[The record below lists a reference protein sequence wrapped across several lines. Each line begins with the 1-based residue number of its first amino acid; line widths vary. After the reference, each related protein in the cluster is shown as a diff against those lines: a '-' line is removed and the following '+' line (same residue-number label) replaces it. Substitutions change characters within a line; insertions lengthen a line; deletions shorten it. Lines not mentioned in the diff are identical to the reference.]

1 MLDRNDIP
9 YLIQLVN
16 EDKRKIISAYKN
28 NDEIK
33 RAEMAGRVREKVI
46 NDLNEL
52 YEITVSQR

>member
-16 EDKRKIISAYKN
+16 EDRRKIMLAYKN
-28 NDEIK
+28 NDELK
-33 RAEMAGRVREKVI
+33 QAEMTGRVREKVI

-52 YEITVSQR
+52 YDSLNI